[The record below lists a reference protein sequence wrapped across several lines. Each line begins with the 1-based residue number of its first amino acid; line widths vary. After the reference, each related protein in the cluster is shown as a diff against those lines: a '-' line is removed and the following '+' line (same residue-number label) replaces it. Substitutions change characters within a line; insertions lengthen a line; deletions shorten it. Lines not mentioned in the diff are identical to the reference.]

1 MDKRKGIILA
11 IVLFLI
17 IGLGTFVFAGSD
29 EEPENGTIP
38 SQQSGEGG
46 NGSENNPSDSNEEI
60 NDGNLTGEGGTEKP
74 SRDDVTTP
82 VVDEVETPVTDGN
95 NANTID
101 WASLLNELA
110 QMVNTAEDRK
120 DIEAAIEFRKNNN
133 ITAENIESLGE
144 TALDSL
150 KTVNAILDDET
161 APAIEPDLDGK
172 FFKEVSIS
180 INDDTKYTFVLE
192 RLDGESIPEG
202 TTLDNINLE
211 GEYKLTVVDAAF
223 NETVVTFTID
233 RNETEETKTTMDV
246 NNATHFDS
254 IEDAVATIT
263 DLSLDKVVVENQDTK
278 ESVTFVAENGN
289 VEIKLTEEATYK
301 LTAYDKAGNETTYW
315 LAVDETNPTIFF
327 TDSEG
332 NELSDLTNKDVTIT
346 AFDKFL
352 TEVTVTD
359 ANGNETVYKEFTTN
373 GNNEN
378 KTFTLTLGEDGI
390 YTVTAKDKV
399 GRTNTETIEIDKTK
413 IEVNHLYVLNNS
425 HNDSDYNLTD
435 ENRYKVIGNGQELYV
450 EYVLKEE
457 FTSTP
462 VITIGGQE
470 FEMNCGTA
478 SWDDSLYKCDAHI
491 TITKDMELE
500 NGEIIPFTITGVKDI
515 AGNETT
521 VTEENVTVTEK
532 YGQVKFDGKAPKY
545 NQLGILNVD
554 HLRNDED
561 ITVAKYGDEIR
572 VLFHFTEELA
582 VNPKMTIGES
592 KKVYELELN
601 EDYDNF
607 KEYTY
612 VADITLTEDMNLT
625 DGALVYTIYGYAD
638 AAGNVGKTIKST
650 DEIKTYTKYPGVE
663 IDNAA
668 PNIEL
673 VGETEITVKYGE
685 SYEDQGVIITD
696 NYDKEITPTYVIY
709 YSETGEDGTFTTVGD
724 SLEDIDTNKVGQYN
738 IWYTATDAAGNT
750 STVRRIVNVEAN
762 DPIVELI
769 GEDPMFV
776 EVNSTFEDPG
786 LNITDVFETE
796 TSQVVYYSE
805 NGEDGTFTKT
815 LEEVDASV
823 VGHYNIWYTVTNEY
837 GKTAQA
843 RRTVIVQDTT
853 APIVTFSSNGGSSY
867 NSEFNVEVTI
877 EEYSLAEVYYVFTN
891 AQTEEK
897 VIKEKFNKGDA
908 TEVTELTDNKFVATL
923 KNANG
928 NLYLWVKAVDKLGNV
943 SYTRTTNK
951 FKIDTIDPV
960 VNVEYSTTE
969 LTNGNIVVTLSANE
983 PIMPVDAG
991 TWNPNGAYAS
1001 SLSKSYPS
1009 NDDQTIKVVDRAG
1022 NEVEVNIKITN
1033 IDKTIP
1039 YLEGLVNGTQALS
1052 VSLKAVDDNFD
1063 YIQLTNTETGRV
1075 INESREWTGFGGSEY
1090 VGKWTAQVFD
1100 KAGNGS
1106 EIYSFEILPERTTSL
1121 VDGVSYESLSDAVE
1135 AAKASGSTVELVD
1148 DITVSTSDYIEIKN
1162 GEVNIDL
1169 NGNNIMFESSRFS
1182 ISDNGTLNLTGEG
1195 TISSNVAGG
1204 GPIYLSGSTDS
1215 SATAY
1220 ANLNV
1225 GKDVTVEGNN
1235 GILIFTID
1243 GKRGNAYGV
1252 NVNIDGTVRAIDV
1265 GNAPANIGVYV
1276 TGNLRNATTNA
1287 PIITLSE
1294 TARVE
1299 SGGVGIYA
1307 AGYATWNINGAYI
1320 EGAESAV
1327 GIKSGI
1333 LNMNSGTLKANGTL
1347 NIPTEPFGN
1356 GMNSSGA
1363 ALQIESNASYVGE
1376 MEINISGGRLISE
1389 NAVAI
1394 YEYGQKDIDTK
1405 VQKINITGGEFIST
1419 NYKENFLFSTSFND
1433 TFNNGFITGGTFN
1446 RNENDALLQYIADG
1460 YTVVEQDGNYVVV
1473 AE

>member
-17 IGLGTFVFAGSD
+17 IGLGTFVFAGGSED
-29 EEPENGTIP
+29 EGSGNGTITP
-38 SQQSGEGG
+38 QPDGGDDNDPNDPTDSQEEDDGNIEEGG
-46 NGSENNPSDSNEEI
+46 NQGTGTTRPAGGSDNTDGDELVTDGEGENNP
-60 NDGNLTGEGGTEKP
+60 
-74 SRDDVTTP
+74 TTP
-82 VVDEVETPVTDGN
+82 TVDYKALLDELANMVETATSKED
-95 NANTID
+95 
-101 WASLLNELA
+101 LA
-110 QMVNTAEDRK
+110 EAEQFRK
-120 DIEAAIEFRKNNN
+120 DNN
-133 ITAENIESLGE
+133 ITEENVATL
-144 TALDSL
+144 
-150 KTVNAILDDET
+150 NDET
-161 APAIEPDLDGK
+161 ASKTYDEVIAILTDNNPPVVTPDDLNGSFTNKDSVSVEITDTTDVSYTLTINGE
-172 FFKEVSIS
+172 EVTDADLA
-180 INDDTKYTFVLE
+180 NLTE
-192 RLDGESIPEG
+192 EG
-202 TTLDNINLE
+202 N
-211 GEYKLTVVDAAF
+211 YKLTVTDSAF
-223 NETVVTFTID
+223 NSTTITFTVDRTNPVLLVNGEEVENGETIYVNEAAKMTVAETNLETVLSNKIDITKAFESMGSWTAQKDGAYNIVVT
-233 RNETEETKTTMDV
+233 
-246 NNATHFDS
+246 
-254 IEDAVATIT
+254 
-263 DLSLDKVVVENQDTK
+263 
-278 ESVTFVAENGN
+278 
-289 VEIKLTEEATYK
+289 
-301 LTAYDKAGNETTYW
+301 DKAGNETTYTIIVDKTAPVVNNGN
-315 LAVDETNPTIFF
+315 LDGAYVNHSVSLYIDEKNDYTLTVTRDGNELVGYQDNMFELSHDGVYVVTVVDAAGNETTVKFTIDNTDPVLYVNDEKVEAGETIYVNEDAKMTVDETNLESF
-327 TDSEG
+327 TSNG
-332 NELSDLTNKDVTIT
+332 NDRTESILKGSWT
-346 AFDKFL
+346 AQNDGPYNI
-352 TEVTVTD
+352 VVTD
-359 ANGNETVYKEFTTN
+359 KAGNETS
-373 GNNEN
+373 
-378 KTFTLTLGEDGI
+378 
-390 YTVTAKDKV
+390 YTIVRDTV
-399 GRTNTETIEIDKTK
+399 K
-413 IEVNHLYVLNNS
+413 IEVNHLYVKNNT
-425 HNDSDYNLTD
+425 HEDYNVSE

-462 VITIGGQE
+462 ILTIGGKE
-470 FEMNCGTA
+470 YKMTCDVA
-478 SWDDSLYKCDAHI
+478 SWNDELYKCDAHV
-491 TITKDMELE
+491 TISEDMNLV
-500 NGEIIPFTITGVKDI
+500 NGEVIPFTITGVKDI
-515 AGNETT
+515 AGNETI

-532 YGQVKFDGKAPKY
+532 YGQVIYDNEKPIYSSLGLVNITHYIEDSKGDNLFVANVGDTLRVMISFD
-545 NQLGILNVD
+545 
-554 HLRNDED
+554 
-561 ITVAKYGDEIR
+561 
-572 VLFHFTEELA
+572 ELLE
-582 VNPKMTIGES
+582 VNPTVTLGGVTKEMHFDDAWA
-592 KKVYELELN
+592 
-601 EDYDNF
+601 DYS
-607 KEYTY
+607 YW
-612 VADITLTEDMNLT
+612 ADIKITEDMNLT
-625 DGALVYTIYGYAD
+625 DGNIDFVISGYAD
-638 AAGNVGKTIKST
+638 AAGNVGVDLTSSNIKNSS
-650 DEIKTYTKYPGVE
+650 YTGVK
-663 IDNAA
+663 
-668 PNIEL
+668 L
-673 VGETEITVKYGE
+673 
-685 SYEDQGVIITD
+685 
-696 NYDKEITPTYVIY
+696 
-709 YSETGEDGTFTTVGD
+709 
-724 SLEDIDTNKVGQYN
+724 
-738 IWYTATDAAGNT
+738 
-750 STVRRIVNVEAN
+750 
-762 DPIVELI
+762 
-769 GEDPMFV
+769 
-776 EVNSTFEDPG
+776 
-786 LNITDVFETE
+786 
-796 TSQVVYYSE
+796 
-805 NGEDGTFTKT
+805 
-815 LEEVDASV
+815 
-823 VGHYNIWYTVTNEY
+823 
-837 GKTAQA
+837 
-843 RRTVIVQDTT
+843 DTT

-867 NSEFNVEVTI
+867 NTEFNVEVTI
-877 EEYSLAEVYYVFTN
+877 EEENLEEVYYVFTN

-897 VIKEKFNKGDA
+897 VIREKFNKGDA

-951 FKIDTIDPV
+951 FKIDTIAPV

-983 PIMPVDAG
+983 PVMPVDAG

-1009 NDDQTIKVVDRAG
+1009 NADQTIKVVDRAG

-1106 EIYSFEILPERTTSL
+1106 EIYLFEILPERTTSL

-1135 AAKASGSTVELVD
+1135 AAKVSGSAVELVD

>member
-29 EEPENGTIP
+29 EEPEDGTIP
-38 SQQSGEGG
+38 SQSEGE

-233 RNETEETKTTMDV
+233 RNETEETKTAMDV
-246 NNATHFDS
+246 ANTTHFDS

-315 LAVDETNPTIFF
+315 LAVDETDPTIFF

-332 NELSDLTNKDVTIT
+332 NELSALTNKNVTIT

-352 TEVTVTD
+352 TEVTVTYPD
-359 ANGNETVYKEFTTN
+359 GSEEVYTYANNDFELASGAEKRTYTATFEEEGTYK
-373 GNNEN
+373 
-378 KTFTLTLGEDGI
+378 
-390 YTVTAKDKV
+390 VTAKDKV
-399 GRTNTETIEIDKTK
+399 GRTIKETIEIDKTK

-425 HNDSDYNLTD
+425 HNEMNYNGED
-435 ENRYKVIGNGQELYV
+435 KYQVIGIGQDLYV

-457 FTSTP
+457 FATTP
-462 VITIGGQE
+462 ILTIGGKTY
-470 FEMNCGTA
+470 EMTCNTA
-478 SWDDSLYKCDAHI
+478 SWNDELYKCDVHV
-491 TITKDMELE
+491 TISADMSLTHNEV
-500 NGEIIPFTITGVKDI
+500 IPFTISGVKDA
-515 AGNETT
+515 AGTETI
-521 VTEENVTVTEK
+521 VTEENVASTEK

-545 NQLGILNVD
+545 SKLGILNVD
-554 HLRNDED
+554 HLRSGED
-561 ITVAKYGDEIR
+561 VTVINLGEEIR
-572 VLFHFTEELA
+572 VLFNFSEILG

-592 KKVYELELN
+592 KTIYELKLT

-607 KEYTY
+607 AKYTY
-612 VADITLTEDMNLT
+612 VADIKINEDMNLANG
-625 DGALVYTIYGYAD
+625 DLVYTIFGYAD
-638 AAGNVGKTIKST
+638 AAGNVGKTIYST
-650 DEIKTYTKYPGVE
+650 DSDIKVYSQYPGVKYDTTAG
-663 IDNAA
+663 I
-668 PNIEL
+668 IEL
-673 VGETEITVKYGE
+673 NGE
-685 SYEDQGVIITD
+685 SQIVLEAGIDEYAELGATVTD
-696 NYDKEITPTYVIY
+696 NIDGEKQLTPAYIHYSKNGYFIDEVPSVDYMKTGTYKIVY
-709 YSETGEDGTFTTVGD
+709 KY
-724 SLEDIDTNKVGQYN
+724 
-738 IWYTATDAAGNT
+738 TDAAGNA
-750 STVRRIVNVEAN
+750 S
-762 DPIVELI
+762 
-769 GEDPMFV
+769 
-776 EVNSTFEDPG
+776 
-786 LNITDVFETE
+786 
-796 TSQVVYYSE
+796 
-805 NGEDGTFTKT
+805 
-815 LEEVDASV
+815 VDANRPDHDYV
-823 VGHYNIWYTVTNEY
+823 I
-837 GKTAQA
+837 
-843 RRTVIVQDTT
+843 RTVIVKDETKPLLT
-853 APIVTFSSNGGSSY
+853 LNGSSTIKLEY
-867 NSEFNVEVTI
+867 GIDEYDELGATVTDNVDETI
-877 EEYSLAEVYYVFTN
+877 TN
-891 AQTEEK
+891 LTPTQ
-897 VIKEKFNKGDA
+897 IKFNGKIIDDISSVKFDQIG
-908 TEVTELTDNKFVATL
+908 TYKLTYTYTDS
-923 KNANG
+923 NG
-928 NLYLWVKAVDKLGNV
+928 NLGVSHKNPELNGVVRTVIVKDETKPL
-943 SYTRTTNK
+943 
-951 FKIDTIDPV
+951 
-960 VNVEYSTTE
+960 
-969 LTNGNIVVTLSANE
+969 LTLNG
-983 PIMPVDAG
+983 
-991 TWNPNGAYAS
+991 S
-1001 SLSKSYPS
+1001 S
-1009 NDDQTIKVVDRAG
+1009 TIKLEYG
-1022 NEVEVNIKITN
+1022 
-1033 IDKTIP
+1033 IDEYDELGAT
-1039 YLEGLVNGTQALS
+1039 VT
-1052 VSLKAVDDNFD
+1052 DNFD
-1063 YIQLTNTETGRV
+1063 APITNLTPTQIKFNGKIIEDISSVKFDQIGTYKLTYTYTDSNGNVGVSYKNPELNGVVRTVIVKDETKPLLKLNGDSTIRLINGKDNYIELGATVTDNFDAPITNLAPTQIKFNGKIIEDISSVKFDQIGTYKLIYTSTDSNGNVGVSHKNPELNSVVRTV
-1075 INESREWTGFGGSEY
+1075 IVMSE
-1090 VGKWTAQVFD
+1090 
-1100 KAGNGS
+1100 N
-1106 EIYSFEILPERTTSL
+1106 TTSL

-1265 GNAPANIGVYV
+1265 DNAPANIGVYV

>member
-38 SQQSGEGG
+38 SQQTGEGE

-211 GEYKLTVVDAAF
+211 GEYKLTAVDAAF

-315 LAVDETNPTIFF
+315 LAVDETDPTIFF

-352 TEVTVTD
+352 TEVTVPD

-390 YTVTAKDKV
+390 YTITAKDKV
-399 GRTNTETIEIDKTK
+399 GRKITETIEIDKTK
-413 IEVNHLYVLNNS
+413 IAVDHLYVLNNS
-425 HNDSDYNLTD
+425 HNDYEVSDNV
-435 ENRYKVIGNGQELYV
+435 RYKVIGNGQDLYV

-457 FTSTP
+457 FSSTP

-470 FEMNCGTA
+470 FEMTCGTA
-478 SWDDSLYKCDAHI
+478 LWDDSLYKCDAHI
-491 TITKDMELE
+491 TITEDMGLK

-521 VTEENVTVTEK
+521 VTEENVTVIEK
-532 YGQVKFDGKAPKY
+532 YGRVIYDNEAPEPVELSIQ
-545 NQLGILNVD
+545 NLNRYGTD
-554 HLRNDED
+554 LQQF
-561 ITVAKYGDEIR
+561 AKNGETIR
-572 VLFHFTEELA
+572 VRLYFNELLA
-582 VNPKMTIGES
+582 VEPTVSITGTD
-592 KKVYELELN
+592 VTATA
-601 EDYDNF
+601 
-607 KEYTY
+607 TY
-612 VADITLTEDMNLT
+612 RSASSQNGRYAYYADIKITEDMELP
-625 DGALVYTIYGYAD
+625 DGNIEFSVYGYGDYANNIVSVDESLTEEDTIGNDDCKSVYLDNSGAVIVQYENVQGWETFVNKDYVEVIVSD
-638 AAGNVGKTIKST
+638 ASGIDSAY
-650 DEIKTYTKYPGVE
+650 YTWSQVASGYVEAVNE
-663 IDNAA
+663 IDA
-668 PNIEL
+668 EL
-673 VGETEITVKYGE
+673 
-685 SYEDQGVIITD
+685 IID
-696 NYDKEITPTYVIY
+696 N
-709 YSETGEDGTFTTVGD
+709 EDGTYTIKVPTVDGR
-724 SLEDIDTNKVGQYN
+724 NKLH
-738 IWYTATDAAGNT
+738 I
-750 STVRRIVNVEAN
+750 
-762 DPIVELI
+762 
-769 GEDPMFV
+769 
-776 EVNSTFEDPG
+776 
-786 LNITDVFETE
+786 
-796 TSQVVYYSE
+796 
-805 NGEDGTFTKT
+805 
-815 LEEVDASV
+815 
-823 VGHYNIWYTVTNEY
+823 
-837 GKTAQA
+837 
-843 RRTVIVQDTT
+843 
-853 APIVTFSSNGGSSY
+853 
-867 NSEFNVEVTI
+867 
-877 EEYSLAEVYYVFTN
+877 
-891 AQTEEK
+891 K
-897 VIKEKFNKGDA
+897 V
-908 TEVTELTDNKFVATL
+908 
-923 KNANG
+923 
-928 NLYLWVKAVDKLGNV
+928 VDKLGNETTDYNSRGNYNIDRDDPDVILKRNNKDEVTPGKHNYCVAATITDDNLLSVTLNGQDYV
-943 SYTRTTNK
+943 SGTMICGEDNYELIATDKANNATPIIFSIETSKPIINVDGTDYTGEESGNNFIELGRYDSTPTVTITEANMLYAKVWYDGVLQEDYTKVDYSQQGLYQIEVCDEYSNKSKVEFYVGKYRTF
-951 FKIDTIDPV
+951 FKITGLDNLVYDGDGIKDEITIEVVDDNGTVIGKPSNYTFYKETYGGEVVSDP
-960 VNVEYSTTE
+960 T
-969 LTNGNIVVTLSANE
+969 
-983 PIMPVDAG
+983 DAG
-991 TWNPNGAYAS
+991 TYVLAVNYYDPNGEYENNWTNEYVFTIEQATTEIVLIYPDSLIADGASKVFKVELWDVSNEKFIKDLTPIFEDSNSNPLEEVIAAGKYTLIVQSSDMNNYKAS
-1001 SLSKSYPS
+1001 S
-1009 NDDQTIKVVDRAG
+1009 IR
-1022 NEVEVNIKITN
+1022 NE
-1033 IDKTIP
+1033 
-1039 YLEGLVNGTQALS
+1039 
-1052 VSLKAVDDNFD
+1052 
-1063 YIQLTNTETGRV
+1063 
-1075 INESREWTGFGGSEY
+1075 
-1090 VGKWTAQVFD
+1090 
-1100 KAGNGS
+1100 
-1106 EIYSFEILPERTTSL
+1106 FEILPERTTSL

-1252 NVNIDGTVRAIDV
+1252 NVKIDGTVRAIDV

-1320 EGAESAV
+1320 EGAEQAV

-1333 LNMNSGTLKANGTL
+1333 LNMNSGTLKSNGTL

-1433 TFNNGFITGGTFN
+1433 TFDNGFITGGTFN

>member
-17 IGLGTFVFAGSD
+17 IGLGTFVFAGGSD
-29 EEPENGTIP
+29 EGSGDGTITPQPDGGDNNDPTNP
-38 SQQSGEGG
+38 SDPTTEDDGNITEGEDKEDTTRPTGGNDNTDGDELVTDGEG
-46 NGSENNPSDSNEEI
+46 ENNP
-60 NDGNLTGEGGTEKP
+60 
-74 SRDDVTTP
+74 TTP
-82 VVDEVETPVTDGN
+82 TVDYKALLDELANMVETATSKED
-95 NANTID
+95 
-101 WASLLNELA
+101 LA
-110 QMVNTAEDRK
+110 EAEQFRK
-120 DIEAAIEFRKNNN
+120 DNN
-133 ITAENIESLGE
+133 ITEENVATL
-144 TALDSL
+144 
-150 KTVNAILDDET
+150 NDET
-161 APAIEPDLDGK
+161 ASKTYDEVIAILTDNDPPVVTPDDLNGSFTNKDSVAVEITDTTDVSYTLTINGEEVTDADLANLTEEGNYELTVTDSAFNSATITFTVDRTNPVFTGIQNGHQYQEVTLGLTEKNIAEIEIYNRDLD
-172 FFKEVSIS
+172 
-180 INDDTKYTFVLE
+180 KYYEFEEGMVLDE
-192 RLDGESIPEG
+192 DG
-202 TTLDNINLE
+202 TYT
-211 GEYKLTVVDAAF
+211 
-223 NETVVTFTID
+223 
-233 RNETEETKTTMDV
+233 
-246 NNATHFDS
+246 
-254 IEDAVATIT
+254 AVATDKAGNTTGTVYFEVDGTAPVIIINGEIVEPTDETLYYNETIVIT
-263 DLSLDKVVVENQDTK
+263 VDEKNLASFTSNGSDRTSSVLADGWTAKG
-278 ESVTFVAENGN
+278 ESG
-289 VEIKLTEEATYK
+289 YK
-301 LTAYDKAGNETTYW
+301 LVLTDKAGNETTY
-315 LAVDETNPTIFF
+315 
-327 TDSEG
+327 
-332 NELSDLTNKDVTIT
+332 
-346 AFDKFL
+346 
-352 TEVTVTD
+352 TV
-359 ANGNETVYKEFTTN
+359 V
-373 GNNEN
+373 
-378 KTFTLTLGEDGI
+378 
-390 YTVTAKDKV
+390 
-399 GRTNTETIEIDKTK
+399 IDKTE

-478 SWDDSLYKCDAHI
+478 SWNDSLYKCDAHI
-491 TITKDMELE
+491 TITEDMKLE
-500 NGEIIPFTITGVKDI
+500 NGEVIPFTITGVKDI

-521 VTEENVTVTEK
+521 VTEANVTVTEK
-532 YGQVKFDGKAPKY
+532 YGQVIYDNEAPIYSSLGLVNITHYIEDSKGDNLFVANIGDTLRVMVRFD
-545 NQLGILNVD
+545 
-554 HLRNDED
+554 
-561 ITVAKYGDEIR
+561 
-572 VLFHFTEELA
+572 ELLE
-582 VNPKMTIGES
+582 VNPTVTLGGVTKEMHFDDEWA
-592 KKVYELELN
+592 
-601 EDYDNF
+601 DYS
-607 KEYTY
+607 YW
-612 VADITLTEDMNLT
+612 ADIKITEDMNLT
-625 DGALVYTIYGYAD
+625 DGNIDFVISGYAD
-638 AAGNVGKTIKST
+638 AAGNVGDDLTSSDIKNSS
-650 DEIKTYTKYPGVE
+650 YTGVV
-663 IDNAA
+663 
-668 PNIEL
+668 L
-673 VGETEITVKYGE
+673 
-685 SYEDQGVIITD
+685 
-696 NYDKEITPTYVIY
+696 
-709 YSETGEDGTFTTVGD
+709 
-724 SLEDIDTNKVGQYN
+724 
-738 IWYTATDAAGNT
+738 
-750 STVRRIVNVEAN
+750 
-762 DPIVELI
+762 
-769 GEDPMFV
+769 
-776 EVNSTFEDPG
+776 
-786 LNITDVFETE
+786 
-796 TSQVVYYSE
+796 
-805 NGEDGTFTKT
+805 
-815 LEEVDASV
+815 
-823 VGHYNIWYTVTNEY
+823 
-837 GKTAQA
+837 
-843 RRTVIVQDTT
+843 DTT
-853 APIVTFSSNGGSSY
+853 APTVKFANTHGQKYYNLNYITVVVTENNLSKIYYTWGGSNKY
-867 NSEFNVEVTI
+867 
-877 EEYSLAEVYYVFTN
+877 TN
-891 AQTEEK
+891 ATNEIAESL
-897 VIKEKFNKGDA
+897 IKDNGDG
-908 TEVTELTDNKFVATL
+908 TYTVSVPTVEGRKKLSI
-923 KNANG
+923 
-928 NLYLWVKAVDKLGNV
+928 KAVDVAGNV
-943 SYTRTTNK
+943 YTGHSTSGWYNIDKTAAEVTVSYDPATDTNGIVTATLTANE
-951 FKIDTIDPV
+951 KITIADTSWEKVSDTV
-960 VNVEYSTTE
+960 YKKEYSDNATE
-969 LTNGNIVVTLSANE
+969 EIVVTDRVGLE
-983 PIMPVDAG
+983 
-991 TWNPNGAYAS
+991 T
-1001 SLSKSYPS
+1001 
-1009 NDDQTIKVVDRAG
+1009 KVNVS
-1022 NEVEVNIKITN
+1022 VTN
-1033 IDKTIP
+1033 IDKVAPTVEFANTHGQKYYNKDYITVVVTENNLSKVYYAWGGSNKYTNATNEIAEDLITNNGDGTYTVSVPTVEGRKKLSIKAVDVAGNVYTGHSTSGWYNIDTINP
-1039 YLEGLVNGTQALS
+1039 YLEGLVSGTQAFT

-1063 YIQLTNTETGRV
+1063 YIKLTNNDTNQV
-1075 INESREWTGFGGSEY
+1075 INESREWTSFGGDVY
-1090 VGKWTAQVFD
+1090 VGKWTAQVYD
-1100 KAGNGS
+1100 KAGNVS
-1106 EIYSFEILPERTTSL
+1106 DEYTFEILPERTTSL

>member
-17 IGLGTFVFAGSD
+17 IGLGTFVFAGGSD
-29 EEPENGTIP
+29 EGSGDGTITPQPDGGDDNDPTNP
-38 SQQSGEGG
+38 SDPTTEDDGNITEGEDEEDTTRPTGGNDNTDGDELVTDGEG
-46 NGSENNPSDSNEEI
+46 ENNP
-60 NDGNLTGEGGTEKP
+60 
-74 SRDDVTTP
+74 TTP
-82 VVDEVETPVTDGN
+82 TVDYK
-95 NANTID
+95 A
-101 WASLLNELA
+101 LLDELA
-110 QMVNTAEDRK
+110 NMVESATSKEDLAEAEQFRK
-120 DIEAAIEFRKNNN
+120 DNN
-133 ITAENIESLGE
+133 ITEENVATLNDEAAS
-144 TALDSL
+144 
-150 KTVNAILDDET
+150 KTYDEVIAILTDN
-161 APAIEPDLDGK
+161 DL
-172 FFKEVSIS
+172 
-180 INDDTKYTFVLE
+180 
-192 RLDGESIPEG
+192 P
-202 TTLDNINLE
+202 
-211 GEYKLTVVDAAF
+211 
-223 NETVVTFTID
+223 VVTPDDLNGSFT
-233 RNETEETKTTMDV
+233 NK
-246 NNATHFDS
+246 DS
-254 IEDAVATIT
+254 VAVEIT
-263 DLSLDKVVVENQDTK
+263 DTTDVSYTLTINGE
-278 ESVTFVAENGN
+278 EVTDADLAN
-289 VEIKLTEEATYK
+289 LTEEGNYE
-301 LTAYDKAGNETTYW
+301 LTVTDSAFNSTTITFTVDRTNPVLLVNDEEVENGETIYVNEAAKMTVAETNLETVLSNKIDITKAFESMGSWTAQKDGAYNIVVTDKAGNETSY
-315 LAVDETNPTIFF
+315 TIIR
-327 TDSEG
+327 D
-332 NELSDLTNKDVTIT
+332 
-346 AFDKFL
+346 
-352 TEVTVTD
+352 TV
-359 ANGNETVYKEFTTN
+359 
-373 GNNEN
+373 
-378 KTFTLTLGEDGI
+378 
-390 YTVTAKDKV
+390 
-399 GRTNTETIEIDKTK
+399 K
-413 IEVNHLYVLNNS
+413 IEVNHLYVLNNN
-425 HNDSDYNLTD
+425 HNDYEVSDD
-435 ENRYKVIGNGQELYV
+435 VRYKVIGNGQDLYV

-457 FTSTP
+457 FSSTP
-462 VITIGGQE
+462 VITVGGQE

-478 SWDDSLYKCDAHI
+478 SWDDSLYKCDANI
-491 TITKDMELE
+491 TITEDMKLE
-500 NGEIIPFTITGVKDI
+500 NGEVIPFTITGVKDI
-515 AGNETT
+515 AGNETI

-532 YGQVKFDGKAPKY
+532 YGQVIYDNEKPIYSSLGLVNITHYIEDSKGDNLFVANVGDTLRVMISFD
-545 NQLGILNVD
+545 
-554 HLRNDED
+554 
-561 ITVAKYGDEIR
+561 
-572 VLFHFTEELA
+572 ELLE
-582 VNPKMTIGES
+582 VNPTVTLGGVTKEMHFDDAWA
-592 KKVYELELN
+592 
-601 EDYDNF
+601 DYSYWANI
-607 KEYTY
+607 K
-612 VADITLTEDMNLT
+612 ITEDMNLT
-625 DGALVYTIYGYAD
+625 DGNIDFVISGYAD
-638 AAGNVGKTIKST
+638 AAGNVGVDLTSSNIKNSS
-650 DEIKTYTKYPGVE
+650 YTGVK
-663 IDNAA
+663 
-668 PNIEL
+668 L
-673 VGETEITVKYGE
+673 
-685 SYEDQGVIITD
+685 
-696 NYDKEITPTYVIY
+696 
-709 YSETGEDGTFTTVGD
+709 
-724 SLEDIDTNKVGQYN
+724 
-738 IWYTATDAAGNT
+738 
-750 STVRRIVNVEAN
+750 
-762 DPIVELI
+762 
-769 GEDPMFV
+769 
-776 EVNSTFEDPG
+776 
-786 LNITDVFETE
+786 
-796 TSQVVYYSE
+796 
-805 NGEDGTFTKT
+805 
-815 LEEVDASV
+815 
-823 VGHYNIWYTVTNEY
+823 
-837 GKTAQA
+837 
-843 RRTVIVQDTT
+843 DTT

-867 NSEFNVEVTI
+867 NTEFNVEVTI
-877 EEYSLAEVYYVFTN
+877 EEENLEEVYYVFTN

-897 VIKEKFNKGDA
+897 VIREKFNKGDA

-951 FKIDTIDPV
+951 FKIDTIAPV

-983 PIMPVDAG
+983 PVMPVDAG

-1009 NDDQTIKVVDRAG
+1009 NADQTIKVVDRAG

-1106 EIYSFEILPERTTSL
+1106 EIYLFEILPERTTSL

-1265 GNAPANIGVYV
+1265 DNAPANIGVYV

-1460 YTVVEQDGNYVVV
+1460 YTVVEQGGNYIVV